1 MRHSR
6 VLVALAAVAV
16 VASACSGSSSAAP
29 SGAAGGGGGIAL
41 LLPSVDAARYEASDR
56 PSFEAKL
63 KATCGS
69 VPYTYS
75 NAGGNAATQQQQADA
90 AMTSGAKVLVL
101 DAQDADAAGKIV
113 TSAAAKGVKVI
124 SYDRLIKGGSTPDYY
139 ISFDNESV
147 GKLQGTTLLAKLTAD
162 GKTNAKVVWIN
173 GSPKDNNALL
183 FAKGA
188 HSALDGKVQIVP
200 SEQAMANWKPE
211 EAQQLMAASIT
222 ALGKDGFD
230 AVYVANDGG
239 AGGAYAAMKSNGV
252 DPTTKPMTGQDAELA
267 AVQRLLLGQQYMDV
281 YKATGPEAEAAA
293 ALACELAAGKTPTET
308 TVKVNNGTADIPS
321 ILLVPVAITADGSN
335 GTKTIQDSVVKDLYY
350 GADSVA
356 KICDAKVDPGLPAA
370 CTKYGVK

>member
-1 MRHSR
+1 MRHLR
-6 VLVALAAVAV
+6 VWAALAAVAV
-16 VASACSGSSSAAP
+16 VASACGASSSP
-29 SGAAGGGGGIAL
+29 SAGAGGGIAL
-41 LLPSVDAARYEASDR
+41 LLPSVDAARYEAHDR
-56 PSFEAKL
+56 PEFEAKL
-63 KATCGS
+63 KATCPN
-69 VPYTYS
+69 VAYTYS

-90 AMTSGAKVLVL
+90 AMTNGAKVLVL

-113 TSAAAKGVKVI
+113 TAAAGKGVKVI
-124 SYDRLIKGGSTPDYY
+124 SYDRLIKGGSKPDYY

-147 GKLQGTTLLAKLTAD
+147 GKLQGTALLAKLTAD

-188 HSALDGKVQIVP
+188 HSALDGHVTIVP
-200 SEQAMANWKPE
+200 NEQAMANWKPE
-211 EAQQLMAASIT
+211 EAQAAMAASIT

-252 DPTTKPMTGQDAELA
+252 DATTKPMTGQDAELA

-281 YKATGPEAEAAA
+281 YKATKVEAEAAA
-293 ALACELAAGKTPTET
+293 QLACDLSAGKTPSAT
-308 TVKVNNGTADIPS
+308 TTPVNNGTADIPS
-321 ILLVPVAITADGSN
+321 VLLTPVAITADGAN
-335 GTKTIQDSVVKDLYY
+335 GTKSIQDSVV
-350 GADSVA
+350 ADGFWKASE
-356 KICDAKVDPGLPAA
+356 ICDAKVDPGLPAA